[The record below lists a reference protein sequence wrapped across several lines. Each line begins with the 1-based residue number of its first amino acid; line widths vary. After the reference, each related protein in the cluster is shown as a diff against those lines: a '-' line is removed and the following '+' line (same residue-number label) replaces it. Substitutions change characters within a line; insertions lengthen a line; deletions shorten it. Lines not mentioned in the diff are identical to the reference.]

1 MRSDLVQSYRLE
13 TVRARIDR
21 NDRSREDALCMDE
34 VEELV
39 QLARDLAE
47 EVVGLAIELL
57 SAGAD
62 IAHVQGR
69 YVAVAVEL
77 LTDAEAQSLLAAGGD
92 PDALAA
98 QASIASELAGLRDR
112 ARAESSRSGER

>member
-1 MRSDLVQSYRLE
+1 M
-13 TVRARIDR
+13 
-21 NDRSREDALCMDE
+21 NE
-34 VEELV
+34 VEELI

-62 IAHVQGR
+62 VAHVQGR

-77 LTDAEAQSLLAAGGD
+77 LTDVEAHSLLAAGGD

-98 QASIASELAGLRDR
+98 LGNIVAVLAGLRDS
-112 ARAESSRSGER
+112 ARAESSQSGER

>member
-1 MRSDLVQSYRLE
+1 
-13 TVRARIDR
+13 
-21 NDRSREDALCMDE
+21 MDE

-39 QLARDLAE
+39 RHARDLAE

-57 SAGAD
+57 SAGTD
-62 IAHVQGR
+62 VAHVQGR

-77 LTDAEAQSLLAAGGD
+77 LTDAEAHSLLAAGGD

-98 QASIASELAGLRDR
+98 LASVTADLARLRDT